1 MTFGARPR
9 GRRRFNPPILARI
22 VALVAVTLLAAL
34 GAMLVV
40 TFLGPPPRPRPPFMS
55 DVLLIGRG
63 GHLTGYEWRVREQQL
78 ATVPD
83 QVPNMRRD
91 DRASVDV
98 ARQLGRAP
106 ADVRMFMAIPPF
118 RLPAGMRPPGPG
130 AGGPGSGGPGAGGPG
145 AGRGPGIMFGG
156 FAIAVRDPAGWRLVQ
171 VRPGISWRW
180 YAVTLA
186 AMMGIFILLLLPAWL
201 VARRITR
208 PLRRLAR
215 GAAQARPELSAPL
228 AVSGPPEVRQ
238 LAHAFNQMR
247 ARLTEHVTERTAM
260 LVAIAHDLRTP
271 MTRLSFRL
279 EHLPDAVRGRAQAD
293 LEEMRAMVTELLDF
307 VRGEGAEVAMVR
319 LDLSALVQTLTD
331 DLADTKRNVHF
342 QTSGRAV
349 IIGDAASL
357 RRCIGNIAENA
368 VRYGGIARLS
378 LRSEHGMAVVDV
390 DDDGPGVPADVLD
403 RLCEPFFRGE
413 SSRNRETG
421 GVGLGLAIARTVA
434 LRHGATIGFAN
445 RAEGG
450 LRVTLRFPMAS

>member
-1 MTFGARPR
+1 MTFGARR
-9 GRRRFNPPILARI
+9 RARRRFNPPILGRI

-34 GAMLVV
+34 GAMLAV
-40 TFLGPPPRPRPPFMS
+40 TFLGPPPRPRPPLMP

-63 GHLTGYEWRVREQQL
+63 GRLTGYEWRVREQRL
-78 ATVPD
+78 
-83 QVPNMRRD
+83 
-91 DRASVDV
+91 ASVPRAVAGMRLDVRATADV
-98 ARQLGRAP
+98 AGQLRRSP
-106 ADVRMFMAIPPF
+106 SDVRLFIAVPPF
-118 RLPAGMRPPGPG
+118 RAHAGMRPFRPG
-130 AGGPGSGGPGAGGPG
+130 AGMGP
-145 AGRGPGIMFGG
+145 RMMFGG

-186 AMMGIFILLLLPAWL
+186 MMTAIFILLLLPAWL

-208 PLRRLAR
+208 PLHRLAR
-215 GAAQARPELSAPL
+215 GAARARPELSAPL

-247 ARLTEHVTERTAM
+247 ARLTGHVTERTAM
-260 LVAIAHDLRTP
+260 LLAIAHDLRTP

-279 EHLPDAVRGRAQAD
+279 EHLPDAIRARAQAD
-293 LEEMRAMVTELLDF
+293 LEEMRGMVTELLDF

-319 LDLSALVQTLTD
+319 LDLSALVQTLAD
-331 DLADTKRNVHF
+331 DLADMQRAVQFHT
-342 QTSGRAV
+342 TGRAV
-349 IIGDAASL
+349 IMGDAAAL

-368 VRYGGIARLS
+368 VRYGGVARLS
-378 LRSEHGMAVVDV
+378 LRTEQGAAVIDI

-421 GVGLGLAIARTVA
+421 GVGLGLAIARTLA
-434 LRHGATIGFAN
+434 LRHGATLAFAN
-445 RAEGG
+445 RPEGG
-450 LRVTLRFPMAS
+450 LRVTLRFALAA